1 MGKIIHGNKNFG
13 YVPIVDNGDNTFSF
27 GTPVMLKG
35 LVSVTAEVEQEDS
48 NIYADDTTYCVIKGA
63 KVRTAEVNLRY
74 ITPEYAQ
81 YLGYKLNDNG
91 SLTDTGVFP
100 NHCIFFETEEED
112 CETGDA
118 TTTLHYLYNVKASMP
133 TLETSTDEE
142 SVEASEITVNYTAL
156 DSQIAVD
163 DDDIAVQY
171 MEITRT
177 NANKTK
183 YDAYTTAVI
192 LPTSAMS

>member
-13 YVPIVDNGDNTFSF
+13 YAPITESGGVYSF

-35 LVSVTAEVEQEDS
+35 LVSVTVEVEQEDS

-63 KVRTAEVNLRY
+63 KVRSAEVNVRY
-74 ITPEYAQ
+74 IPPAYAE
-81 YLGYKLNDNG
+81 YLGYKINDNG
-91 SLTDTGVFP
+91 SLTDTGTYP

-112 CETGDA
+112 CETGEA

-133 TLETSTDEE
+133 NIETTTDEE
-142 SVEASEITVNYTAL
+142 SVEASELTINYSAL
-156 DSQIAVD
+156 DSQIAED
-163 DDDIAVQY
+163 DDGVAVQY

-177 NANKTK
+177 STNANL
-183 YDAYTTAVI
+183 YDGFTTGVI
-192 LPTSAMS
+192 LPTA